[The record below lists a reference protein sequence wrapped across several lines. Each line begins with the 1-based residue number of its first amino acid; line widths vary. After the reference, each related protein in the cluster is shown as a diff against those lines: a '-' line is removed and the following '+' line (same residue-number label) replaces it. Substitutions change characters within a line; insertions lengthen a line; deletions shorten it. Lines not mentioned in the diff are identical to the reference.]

1 MPNLKKQLAAYAR
14 VVTKRQ
20 PAARGL
26 TVYPDDTFLVSFP
39 RSGNTWTRFLVCNL
53 INPDDPVNF
62 AQLESR
68 IPEIYDVTD
77 RDLRAFPRPRII
89 KSHECFDPRYKKIVY
104 IVRDPRD
111 VLISYYEFQLKR
123 RVISDELSLEE
134 FVPRFMNPRS
144 NRRPA
149 PGGITL
155 SAGLRR
161 AVVRRT
167 FCSCATKT

>member
-1 MPNLKKQLAAYAR
+1 MSDLSKRLAAYLR

-20 PAARGL
+20 FAARGL

-77 RDLRAFPRPRII
+77 RNLRAFPRPRII
-89 KSHECFDPRYKKIVY
+89 KSHECFDPRYKKIIY

-123 RVISDELSLEE
+123 RVISDELQSGGI
-134 FVPRFMNPRS
+134 
-144 NRRPA
+144 RPA
-149 PGGITL
+149 FHGI
-155 SAGLRR
+155 
-161 AVVRRT
+161 
-167 FCSCATKT
+167 